1 MQETARVLFIVVKIL
16 SIRSSDHA
24 AGSGFLFEVFLAY
37 AAERTFPIIGKI
49 RKKGAG
55 LNAVIGIA
63 DFFVVDV
70 AADCAYK
77 LCHTI
82 LSFCFPS
89 SGKRL

>member
-1 MQETARVLFIVVKIL
+1 M
-16 SIRSSDHA
+16 DHVA
-24 AGSGFLFEVFLAY
+24 DSGFLFEVFLAY
-37 AAERTFPIIGKI
+37 AAKRTFPIIGKI

-55 LNAVIGIA
+55 LDAVIGIA
-63 DFFVVDV
+63 DFFVVNV

-89 SGKRL
+89 PEKRLLFNGFKNLRH